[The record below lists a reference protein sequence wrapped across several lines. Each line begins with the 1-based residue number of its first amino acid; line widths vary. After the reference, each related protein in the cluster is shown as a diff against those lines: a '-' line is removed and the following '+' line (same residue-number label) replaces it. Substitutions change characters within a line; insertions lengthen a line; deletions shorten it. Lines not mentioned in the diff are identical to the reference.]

1 MHNYGHCNWWNTYCY
16 DYHSDDHLSE
26 TIAAGVVIMSFEIAG
41 WSMFYTGYKDALKYG
56 KYLIEFC
63 AKPSE
68 QNVQPKRTCDT
79 AVRVQKVYLYLGAG
93 AS

>member
-1 MHNYGHCNWWNTYCY
+1 MSPKVEVHNYGHCNWWNTYCY

-56 KYLIEFC
+56 KYLIEANAERISADAAF
-63 AKPSE
+63 
-68 QNVQPKRTCDT
+68 
-79 AVRVQKVYLYLGAG
+79 
-93 AS
+93 